1 MKFLL
6 TLNFFVSRLMIL
18 FMVLSL
24 PLTIQC

>member
-6 TLNFFVSRLMIL
+6 TLNFFVSLLMIL